1 MGGMG
6 MGGGHLNLGGRVNPP
21 TYHNQDSALANSLL
35 TQQQVHTH
43 TLDYPYGGPDD
54 LVPRGPYDSNVP
66 MIDTAFASNPGSKY
80 GSPGDDGRQPMSPVG
95 HHLTALDAPLP
106 ASFDSQ
112 GISYF
117 ARHGAVAASVPSK
130 FGMESPPASLPHR
143 TGGPSEI
150 VRGLHATAFGP
161 KVPSH
166 LGSSPPTAQEETI
179 GQRVMHSSR
188 VTRPKLLSASLPRPN
203 VADEWDEDSFALEE
217 DYLPHNLHDEVL
229 TPQEQ
234 MRRMSRTE
242 QELGSGRDTSSALGI
257 PAGTSS
263 KVGSPL
269 GSSPSRFSALF
280 ARQKAKKEEESLA
293 AFGHVG
299 SPLRESL
306 LNTDANHGS
315 SPSMNRWPSGDVSPS
330 LASPARQSSLSM
342 ISQQLQRTHIKRTD
356 STEPGNTLHP
366 SSARHSSAPTD
377 RFARTVSSPG
387 GINSN
392 RIDEEA
398 GELVFSMEEDENSKR
413 SSVISAASKSPRLA
427 PFKESSNIGSNG
439 TTQNSETK
447 KGLLSDIDNSYFTR
461 A

>member
-1 MGGMG
+1 

-21 TYHNQDSALANSLL
+21 TFHNQDSALANSLL
-35 TQQQVHTH
+35 TQQQIRGQPM
-43 TLDYPYGGPDD
+43 DYPYGGLDD
-54 LVPRGPYDSNVP
+54 LVPRGPYEQNIP
-66 MIDTAFASNPGSKY
+66 MIDTAFASNGSKY
-80 GSPGDDGRQPMSPVG
+80 GSPLDEGRNPVSPVG

-106 ASFDSQ
+106 SSFDSQ
-112 GISYF
+112 GISWI

-143 TGGPSEI
+143 TAGPSEI
-150 VRGLHATAFGP
+150 VRGLHATAFGSKP
-161 KVPSH
+161 PSH
-166 LGSSPPTAQEETI
+166 LGSSPPTAPEETI

-188 VTRPKLLSASLPRPN
+188 VSRPKLLSASVPRAN
-203 VADEWDEDSFALEE
+203 VADEWDEGNFALEE

-229 TPQEQ
+229 TPQEK
-234 MRRMSRTE
+234 MRRTSRTE
-242 QELGSGRDTSSALGI
+242 QEIGSGRTNSGALGI
-257 PAGTSS
+257 PSGTSSS

-269 GSSPSRFSALF
+269 GSSPSRFQALF
-280 ARQKAKKEEESLA
+280 DSQKAKKEQESLA

-306 LNTDANHGS
+306 LS
-315 SPSMNRWPSGDVSPS
+315 SD
-330 LASPARQSSLSM
+330 ASPAMQSSSNRWSSGDISPSFASPSRQSSLSM

-356 STEPGNTLHP
+356 SGDAGNTLHP

-413 SSVISAASKSPRLA
+413 SSMISAASKSPRLA
-427 PFKESSNIGSNG
+427 PLQDSSNIGTIG
-439 TTQNSETK
+439 DAHEPK
-447 KGLLSDIDNSYFTR
+447 AKAGFLSDVENSYFTR